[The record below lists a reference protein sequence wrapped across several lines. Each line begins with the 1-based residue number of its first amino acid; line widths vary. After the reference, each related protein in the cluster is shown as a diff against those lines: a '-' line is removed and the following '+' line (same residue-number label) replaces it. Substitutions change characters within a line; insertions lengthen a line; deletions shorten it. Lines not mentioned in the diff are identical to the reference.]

1 MSSPASSSQFIKR
14 KVYLPDT
21 YYHIYSR
28 GVNKDKI
35 FLNESDKAVFIS
47 LLKRYLSPKPS
58 TDNIRRL
65 HKSYFGQVQLL
76 TYALMPN
83 HFHLLIHQQD
93 REDMVHFMKSLMTSY
108 SMYFNRRYKRVGPV
122 FQSRYL
128 AKKINGDDQLAIVSR
143 YIHLNPSNWQ
153 NSTDSS
159 IDFYSNTRNA
169 DWLTPSPVLDKFA
182 NFEAYLNFLKTFNP
196 DEAEAALDLDP
207 DS

>member
-1 MSSPASSSQFIKR
+1 MSNPNSNSQFIKQ
-14 KVYLPDT
+14 KVYLPDS

-28 GVNKDKI
+28 GTNKTKI
-35 FLNESDKAVFIS
+35 FLDEHDKTVFVSI
-47 LLKRYLSPKPS
+47 LKRCLSPNPARDS
-58 TDNIRRL
+58 SRRKC
-65 HKSYFGQVQLL
+65 KSYYSKVLLL

-83 HFHLLIHQQD
+83 HFHLLIFQKD

-108 SMYFNRRYKRVGPV
+108 GMYFNRKYSRVGPV

-128 AKKINGDDQLAIVSR
+128 AKRINGDDQLTIVSR
-143 YIHLNPSNWQ
+143 YIHLNPNNWQ

-182 NFEAYLNFLKTFNP
+182 NFKAYLNFLETFDPN
-196 DEAEAALDLDP
+196 EAEAALNLKP